1 MKIKDT
7 ETTPQH
13 TAQKTEGEIRVAPYF
28 HRWFYY
34 SEGVAHGLKAGA
46 KTMKTLNMLRNGRAA
61 RGSGGLFS
69 KEGLI
74 PGMLLGLAVSY
85 GLLLVWL
92 AVKEIWG

>member
-1 MKIKDT
+1 M
-7 ETTPQH
+7 
-13 TAQKTEGEIRVAPYF
+13 EGEISMATYF
-28 HRWFYY
+28 HRWLYY

-61 RGSGGLFS
+61 GRSGGLFS

-92 AVKEIWG
+92 VVKEIWG